1 LDFLPLCFGG
11 VAWSLKRKDGEMG
24 VPERSDAFVFFG
36 ATGDLAYKKIFPALQ
51 GLIREGHLDM
61 PIIGMARADWT
72 LEKLLD
78 RARDSLEHNG
88 GVDADAF
95 GKLAARLQYV
105 GGDYQDP
112 AIYEGLRQALGGA
125 ARPLHYLAIPPSM
138 FATVIQGLAKA
149 RCAEDARVIVEKP
162 FGRDLTS
169 AQALNRTLH
178 EVFPESAVFRIDH
191 YLGKEAV
198 QNLLFFRFANTFLEP
213 IWNRNFVDRVQITMA
228 ESFGV
233 EGRGSFYEEVGAVRD
248 VVQNHLLQVIT
259 LLAMDAP
266 VGRDPDSMRAEKLR
280 LFRAMRPL
288 DPKQVARGQFRGYR
302 DEPGVAPNSQVET
315 FAALCLHIDTW
326 RWAGVPF
333 YIRTGKCLPIT
344 TTEVVVDLKCPP
356 VAIFDEINPAQSNYF
371 RFRLSPEVV
380 ISAGA
385 RVKRPG
391 EEMVGDAV
399 ELVARHS
406 LAGEK
411 SPYERLLGDAIRGDA
426 SLFTRDDGVEA
437 AWRVVDPILKS
448 VVPVEAYE
456 PGSWGPAA
464 ARAVVA
470 GEEGWHDPKPEESP
484 PC

>member
-1 LDFLPLCFGG
+1 MP
-11 VAWSLKRKDGEMG
+11 
-24 VPERSDAFVFFG
+24 VPEASDAFVFFG

-51 GLIREGHLDM
+51 SLIREGMLDM
-61 PIIGMARADWT
+61 PIIGMARAGWT
-72 LEKLLD
+72 LDRLRD
-78 RARDSLEHNG
+78 RARESLEQNG

-95 GKLAARLQYV
+95 AKLSARLQYV
-105 GGDYQDP
+105 GGDYED
-112 AIYEGLRQALGGA
+112 AATFERLHQAMGAA

-138 FATVIQGLAKA
+138 FEPVVQGLSKA
-149 RCAEDARVIVEKP
+149 GCANNARVIVEKP
-162 FGRDLTS
+162 FGRDLAS

-198 QNLLFFRFANTFLEP
+198 QNLLYFRFANAFLEP
-213 IWNRNFVDRVQITMA
+213 VWNRNFVESVQITMA

-233 EGRGSFYEEVGAVRD
+233 QGRGSFYEEVGAVRD
-248 VVQNHLLQVIT
+248 VVQNHMLQVMA

-266 VGRDPDSMRAEKLR
+266 VGRDPDAMRAEKLR
-280 LFRAMRPL
+280 LFRAMQPL
-288 DPKQVARGQFRGYR
+288 DPTQVVRGQFRGYR
-302 DEPGVAPNSQVET
+302 AEPGVAPDSQVET
-315 FAALCLHIDTW
+315 FVALCLHIDTW

-333 YIRTGKCLPIT
+333 YIRTGKCLPISAT
-344 TTEVVVDLKCPP
+344 QVVVDLKCPP
-356 VAIFDEINPAQSNYF
+356 VAIFDEITPTQSNYF

-411 SPYERLLGDAIRGDA
+411 SPYARLLGDAIRGDL
-426 SLFTRDDGVEA
+426 SLFTTDVGVEA
-437 AWRVVDPILKS
+437 AWRVVDPILTTTA
-448 VVPVEAYE
+448 PVLPYE
-456 PGSWGPAA
+456 PGSWGPDA
-464 ARAVVA
+464 ARAVVTS
-470 GEEGWHDPKPEESP
+470 GEGWHDPQPEETR